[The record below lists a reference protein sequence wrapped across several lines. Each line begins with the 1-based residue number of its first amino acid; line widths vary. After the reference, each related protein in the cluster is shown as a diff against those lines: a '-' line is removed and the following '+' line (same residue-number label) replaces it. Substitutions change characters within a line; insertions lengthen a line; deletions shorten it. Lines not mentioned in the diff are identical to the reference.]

1 MGIWW
6 VMKVGARET
15 ASLRGVIRECGPLT
29 CVGRESAGSLSLCA
43 AYASAHVGRK
53 VLGRH
58 QQENRGQRSQC
69 RVSLTGKKEVYQ
81 GKHPVFRQEENVM
94 EKEKQALAMTE
105 DSWKH

>member
-1 MGIWW
+1 M
-6 VMKVGARET
+6 
-15 ASLRGVIRECGPLT
+15 
-29 CVGRESAGSLSLCA
+29 
-43 AYASAHVGRK
+43 
-53 VLGRH
+53 GRH

-69 RVSLTGKKEVYQ
+69 RVSLKGMIHNADIKECMCDEGGLEERKINVGFHLTGKKEVYQ